1 MGAAARP
8 TDVALQFRR
17 QHFHF
22 TLGAAAKAAG
32 RPGIEELADME
43 RKAPADGANG
53 ERSGIC
59 V

>member
-1 MGAAARP
+1 MRSTARP

-32 RPGIEELADME
+32 RPGVEELADME